1 MCWHK
6 WIPVTPQ
13 GCKALNPHIM
23 MHKETIYC
31 NTVIDTAIKLSQP
44 NYFLDEDERER
55 RRDNTRF
62 RLQACPH
69 EDSKIVD
76 SFNRRIE
83 VKPLQ
88 VVNPRCP
95 CCTGEMSMVDAL
107 MTDSSFQSSYA
118 VLPNG
123 RELHISSVTEELD
136 DHLCDPLN
144 QSLLELKISKKKIHQ
159 AENGIFDTDSV
170 EDEHSSE
177 TYLQCRYPLRY
188 PSTYPLP
195 YLPPPPLFSRD
206 LLDTEVSIPMF
217 RGMIEAQS
225 CLPKIWQMTPQ
236 GIVSGM
242 ITPAIEG
249 VDDSEDEYEVAD
261 LGCVGLGFAV
271 TRTASPPFVNPLH
284 GLIQRTD
291 DEWLDNYQGA

>member
-1 MCWHK
+1 MTGYLKVRTATAPKDFPAIHSPSSPPQPSTFNMCWHK

-44 NYFLDEDERER
+44 NYFLDEDEREQ

-107 MTDSSFQSSYA
+107 M
-118 VLPNG
+118 V
-123 RELHISSVTEELD
+123 R
-136 DHLCDPLN
+136 
-144 QSLLELKISKKKIHQ
+144 
-159 AENGIFDTDSV
+159 
-170 EDEHSSE
+170 
-177 TYLQCRYPLRY
+177 
-188 PSTYPLP
+188 
-195 YLPPPPLFSRD
+195 SR
-206 LLDTEVSIPMF
+206 VPRIAKYWKGS
-217 RGMIEAQS
+217 
-225 CLPKIWQMTPQ
+225 
-236 GIVSGM
+236 
-242 ITPAIEG
+242 
-249 VDDSEDEYEVAD
+249 
-261 LGCVGLGFAV
+261 
-271 TRTASPPFVNPLH
+271 
-284 GLIQRTD
+284 
-291 DEWLDNYQGA
+291 